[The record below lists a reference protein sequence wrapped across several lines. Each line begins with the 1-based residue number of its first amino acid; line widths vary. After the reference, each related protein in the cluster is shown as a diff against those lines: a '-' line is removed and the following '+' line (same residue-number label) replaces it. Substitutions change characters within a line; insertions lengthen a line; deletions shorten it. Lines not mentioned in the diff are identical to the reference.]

1 MTDEYSI
8 LSFIILIFDLDLKK
22 FLRKKII
29 SLIFIGFEALKL
41 KVPFTFLKQINL
53 ISLANSLVSIKLL
66 KNLL

>member
-41 KVPFTFLKQINL
+41 KVPFTFLNK
-53 ISLANSLVSIKLL
+53 SI
-66 KNLL
+66 